1 MTNVGDFMANLSNT
15 LITNDLRVIGSVYG
29 NTSTS
34 DKFAIPRVSYI
45 SLDIASTASTFDWSS
60 NAAIPVSG
68 ILSVGNGGTGLSTMT
83 YKNAVLSGNTS
94 SATGVARSIRTYSG
108 ALFASGTDEPASFS
122 TLLIEQGGTSA
133 SSAEGARTNFGIYSK
148 TEASNLINSRWP
160 IFKKQS
166 SDFTNWDQFTE
177 TGLYEI
183 GGQPSGVFNSP
194 ESGRMT
200 LYVIKSVDSGNNT
213 YKISQLAIG
222 NYVYQRV
229 YLSENSTWSNW
240 AIVNGEVTFALGSI
254 NASGNV
260 SLADMKKVYVY
271 TKKLSIVVG
280 GTIGGIPSG
289 SIYLLS
295 DVVYGTGNEI
305 TAFHFSRPNPDTEG
319 SVGEIVKFVLT
330 SSGWSTSGLPVKYA
344 ISAANAN
351 RVQSVPRASNVPV
364 ATKTLQDGNGLTI
377 YNNYATMRDNDRT
390 IIAVSGTYKVYCHDG
405 TLFTAGTWSESTL
418 SSLLQIAESYQ
429 AINIHYIYT
438 GTLASNSQTI
448 FLRSNFSP
456 ESTYCDLA
464 VGRPYNLTIQNA
476 SNTSLSISMQ
486 IGGRY
491 SAMAY
496 YDCWHVSHDGRDDS
510 YVGFIEDNPFS
521 HYHELATI
529 QANKCKCW
537 ELLWYVVP
545 GVQWNLACLAIAT
558 KQ

>member
-1 MTNVGDFMANLSNT
+1 
-15 LITNDLRVIGSVYG
+15 
-29 NTSTS
+29 
-34 DKFAIPRVSYI
+34 
-45 SLDIASTASTFDWSS
+45 
-60 NAAIPVSG
+60 
-68 ILSVGNGGTGLSTMT
+68 
-83 YKNAVLSGNTS
+83 
-94 SATGVARSIRTYSG
+94 
-108 ALFASGTDEPASFS
+108 
-122 TLLIEQGGTSA
+122 
-133 SSAEGARTNFGIYSK
+133 
-148 TEASNLINSRWP
+148 
-160 IFKKQS
+160 
-166 SDFTNWDQFTE
+166 
-177 TGLYEI
+177 
-183 GGQPSGVFNSP
+183 
-194 ESGRMT
+194 MT

-289 SIYLLS
+289 SKYLLS

-377 YNNYATMRDNDRT
+377 YNNYATMRDIDRT

-405 TLFTAGTWSESTL
+405 TLYTSGTWPESTL
-418 SSLLQIAESYQ
+418 ASLLQIAESYQ

-438 GTLASNSQTI
+438 GTLTSNSQTI

-476 SNTSLSISMQ
+476 SNTSLSIRIQ
-486 IGGRY
+486 IGGRLMT
-491 SAMAY
+491 AR
-496 YDCWHVSHDGRDDS
+496 GIFQT
-510 YVGFIEDNPFS
+510 G
-521 HYHELATI
+521 L
-529 QANKCKCW
+529 
-537 ELLWYVVP
+537 
-545 GVQWNLACLAIAT
+545 
-558 KQ
+558 